1 MPLYFIY
8 GPDYPGAVQKR
19 LAARPAH
26 LAMGAESGKKGEK
39 GGSGKP
45 IQTPSIL
52 SVFRLGRGWPLCCS
66 QEYSHTEAAPPPSF
80 PSDEANPGMAGSGMI
95 YRFKTL
101 DDAWKRIKAD
111 PYWTEGVWDKEKM
124 TIVELMEGP
133 NDETMQVV

>member
-39 GGSGKP
+39 
-45 IQTPSIL
+45 
-52 SVFRLGRGWPLCCS
+52 VFGRGFLS

-80 PSDEANPGMAGSGMI
+80 PSDQANPGMAGSGMI

>member
-66 QEYSHTEAAPPPSF
+66 T
-80 PSDEANPGMAGSGMI
+80 
-95 YRFKTL
+95 R
-101 DDAWKRIKAD
+101 
-111 PYWTEGVWDKEKM
+111 
-124 TIVELMEGP
+124 
-133 NDETMQVV
+133 